1 MFRQFPLL
9 PAVAVLF
16 LGLALGA
23 CTAAPPPKSD
33 FAPISF
39 AGKPSLQLDVGEIVV
54 EIAYK
59 APNQPPNVEHLFP
72 DKPVDAATRWA
83 GERLIAAGPANRAR
97 YIVREASVTETRLK
111 RKGGLTGALTTEQ
124 SERYDARVVVEIQ
137 IAGEADGSTGTATV
151 QAERSITVPEDATLN
166 ERERTWHELTQ
177 KLMADLD
184 AQLEQTVTT
193 VFFRYLII

>member
-39 AGKPSLQLDVGEIVV
+39 AGKPSLQLDVG
-54 EIAYK
+54 
-59 APNQPPNVEHLFP
+59 VEHLFP

-137 IAGEADGSTGTATV
+137 IAGGADGSTGTATV